1 MSTFVVY
8 QLDNGDEILV
18 ELSSSDGSIIPTS
31 TGSVLIKAKK
41 TFSEALKHVKSSAT
55 ALRKELEALRAE
67 EVEVKFGLKT
77 TGEAGNTV
85 FAISK
90 VGIEA
95 NYEVTLK
102 WINPPKKKSI
112 RRKEQ
117 KL

>member
-18 ELSSSDGSIIPTS
+18 EISSPDGSIIPTS
-31 TGSVLIKAKK
+31 AGSALIRAKK
-41 TFSEALKHVKSSAT
+41 TFSEALKHVKNSAIT
-55 ALRKELEALRAE
+55 LQKELETLRAD

-77 TGEAGNTV
+77 TGEAGNSV
-85 FAISK
+85 FAIGK

-102 WINPPKKKSI
+102 WINTPKKKVNK
-112 RRKEQ
+112 RKQ
-117 KL
+117 